1 MTEFKIEITGL
12 EKDISREEARRAYHG
27 TSFSPE
33 KRGDCTV
40 DSYIATMEKLAAFI
54 AGNAKDDK
62 QKEIAQGVFDNL
74 RERYKNKTLA
84 CVHAQSRCLSPMIT
98 GPANF
103 PTRRNEKANAAE
115 RKRSNEWLEFHD
127 NLEKYALKNLQACYT
142 SGEKQ
147 DSELEEYR
155 KKVEATEQLQA
166 TMKLVN
172 KLHKAYLKKP
182 DTDLSVLSESMQ
194 KLVKNYK
201 PQYSW
206 IPHPFAP
213 YQLTNNNANL
223 KRMRARL
230 KELEFKE
237 EQRADGG
244 NKTFEYQGLQL
255 VQNFDEDR
263 LQLIFHDK
271 PEDAAR
277 RELKS
282 HGFKWSPRFNAWQR
296 KLTNNAMYSVR
307 LLASKEDLKEL
318 FQKAA

>member
-1 MTEFKIEITGL
+1 M
-12 EKDISREEARRAYHG
+12 
-27 TSFSPE
+27 
-33 KRGDCTV
+33 
-40 DSYIATMEKLAAFI
+40 
-54 AGNAKDDK
+54 
-62 QKEIAQGVFDNL
+62 AQ
-74 RERYKNKTLA
+74 
-84 CVHAQSRCLSPMIT
+84 LSDEHQEVI
-98 GPANF
+98 
-103 PTRRNEKANAAE
+103 
-115 RKRSNEWLEFHD
+115 
-127 NLEKYALKNLQACYT
+127 
-142 SGEKQ
+142 
-147 DSELEEYR
+147 
-155 KKVEATEQLQA
+155 
-166 TMKLVN
+166 
-172 KLHKAYLKKP
+172 
-182 DTDLSVLSESMQ
+182 
-194 KLVKNYK
+194 KNYV

-206 IPHPFAP
+206 EPHPFAP

-230 KELEFKE
+230 KELESKE
-237 EQRADGG
+237 EQRAGGG